1 MPYAK
6 SVAALGAVA
15 MLLSGCGAVAH
26 PPQGRGR
33 VDDPV
38 TAAPHRLACLL
49 AHHLPARRVGMD
61 EIQIG
66 ALPAGPTVKFTPS
79 NSTAETF
86 KVTGAA
92 QGAEMIGNALVYPHQ
107 ASDSELAQVEDCVAK
122 GMI

>member
-1 MPYAK
+1 MPHAK

-15 MLLSGCGAVAH
+15 MLLCACSSVAH

-38 TAAPHRLACLL
+38 TAAPDRLACLL
-49 AHHLPARRVGMD
+49 SHHLAARRVGLD
-61 EIQIG
+61 GIQIG
-66 ALPAGPTVKFTPS
+66 VLPDGPTVQFVPS
-79 NSTAETF
+79 NSVAEAL
-86 KVTGAA
+86 KVTGAV

-107 ASDSELAQVEDCVAK
+107 ASDSELTQVEDCVAK

>member
-6 SVAALGAVA
+6 SVAVLGAVA

-26 PPQGRGR
+26 PSPGRGR

-38 TAAPHRLACLL
+38 TTAPHRLACLL
-49 AHHLPARRVGMD
+49 SHHLPARRVGMD
-61 EIQIG
+61 GIQIG
-66 ALPAGPTVKFTPS
+66 ALPDGPTVQFVPS
-79 NSTAETF
+79 NSVAEAL

-92 QGAEMIGNALVYPHQ
+92 QGAEMIGNALVYPHR
-107 ASDSELAQVEDCVAK
+107 ASDAELTKVEDCVAK